1 MQKSFLNGE
10 KSELAEER
18 PNPLFCMWPTMII
31 NGHMHWDIDNLRR
44 LRKYN
49 LEYYQMQILSFS
61 DYFFFFFEQVLT
73 QIITKSYYKAL
84 NIKS

>member
-18 PNPLFCMWPTMII
+18 PNPLFCMWPTMTI

-44 LRKYN
+44 LRKNN

-61 DYFFFFFEQVLT
+61 DSFFFFFF
-73 QIITKSYYKAL
+73 K
-84 NIKS
+84 NF